1 MIPLFLLPCLFLVGL
16 VSADPIHIGLA
27 RRSHR
32 RKASDYHAIA
42 EGIRRKY
49 NYSTALSAMTTR
61 AHGDIRRAGTAGIS
75 VINQNQDSSYLG
87 SVGIGTPPQL
97 FNVVLDTGSADL
109 WVADSSC
116 TTGCDASTPLY
127 NADQSSSNTADTQ
140 QVRITYGSGEVTG
153 AVGSETV
160 SMGDFQVHNQPF
172 IQANR
177 ISSGLVDNTLS
188 GIMGLAFKAIASTGA
203 TPFWEALS
211 NGGQLQTKEMS
222 FWLNRLSDDG
232 SAPDVAFGGIFT
244 LGGTNTSL
252 FSGDVEFINLPGS
265 EPSFWLLSLTDITVQ
280 GNSISIATGSSA
292 ISAIDT
298 GTTLIGGP
306 SAQVQAIWN
315 AVPGAQELGS
325 EMPGFWSFP
334 CNTNVRISM
343 AFGGKSWPIDPT
355 DMNLGAIDGAGRSCV
370 GGIFDLSL
378 GSNIE
383 AGSGNPSWVIGDVFL
398 KNVYSVFRADPPS
411 VGFAQL
417 SAAAGGSGTAPPAPA
432 SGSALTSSISPPSLP
447 LPISSFLGSLST
459 GGNSL
464 LSSSRPISLSL
475 RPLTTSL
482 GSFST
487 GQNSL
492 PSISGSGTSATSTT
506 NFSGAIP
513 AYPSAMSLAFIS
525 VCFGLLLGSQ

>member
-1 MIPLFLLPCLFLVGL
+1 MV
-16 VSADPIHIGLA
+16 LA
-27 RRSHR
+27 R
-32 RKASDYHAIA
+32 
-42 EGIRRKY
+42 
-49 NYSTALSAMTTR
+49 
-61 AHGDIRRAGTAGIS
+61 
-75 VINQNQDSSYLG
+75 
-87 SVGIGTPPQL
+87 PQL

-172 IQANR
+172 SERSPLILCLPALLTARYSLVQANR

-252 FSGDVEFINLPGS
+252 FSGDVEFINMPGS
-265 EPSFWLLSLTDITVQ
+265 EPSFWLLSLTGPSKSVCFIFSQDSLMLLVDITVQ

-325 EMPGFWSFP
+325 EMPGFWSF
-334 CNTNVRISM
+334 R
-343 AFGGKSWPIDPT
+343 
-355 DMNLGAIDGAGRSCV
+355 
-370 GGIFDLSL
+370 
-378 GSNIE
+378 
-383 AGSGNPSWVIGDVFL
+383 
-398 KNVYSVFRADPPS
+398 
-411 VGFAQL
+411 Q
-417 SAAAGGSGTAPPAPA
+417 
-432 SGSALTSSISPPSLP
+432 
-447 LPISSFLGSLST
+447 
-459 GGNSL
+459 
-464 LSSSRPISLSL
+464 
-475 RPLTTSL
+475 
-482 GSFST
+482 
-487 GQNSL
+487 
-492 PSISGSGTSATSTT
+492 
-506 NFSGAIP
+506 
-513 AYPSAMSLAFIS
+513 
-525 VCFGLLLGSQ
+525 